1 MRRIGK
7 NKEFIA
13 LFCMLSSAL
22 SAEIILWRDG
32 FHEQSGVSERA
43 VPVSEATRLGGFPQ
57 KSAAEN
63 YPAAADF
70 DAAGPKRLTSLDM
83 DRLKEGNDKRRAEG
97 FGTESLSGG
106 ALSQAEKA
114 APCF

>member
-1 MRRIGK
+1 MRGIGK

-13 LFCMLSSAL
+13 LFCILSSAL

-32 FHEQSGVSERA
+32 FHKQSGVSERA

-63 YPAAADF
+63 CPAAADF

-83 DRLKEGNDKRRAEG
+83 DRLKEGNDKRGRK
-97 FGTESLSGG
+97 
-106 ALSQAEKA
+106 ALGQRV
-114 APCF
+114 